1 MKPVI
6 IDTDPGIDDAAAI
19 LFALASPE
27 VEIRAMT
34 AVFGNV
40 SLERCAANALRI
52 LEAAGREDIPV
63 YKGASRTFGLGEPP
77 LSPHIHGSDG
87 LGDSGLPEPRTA
99 LQENNAV
106 FEIVRRALAAPGEIT
121 FVALGRLTNLALAI
135 NAEPRVADSFAEVVV
150 MGGAVRAAGNV
161 TPVASANIWGD
172 PQAADVVYRSGA
184 KIVQVGL
191 DVCPKVEFSP
201 EQLARAWKA
210 NTAGT
215 NLLRSAV
222 GFIQAAYNR
231 RGRLRNPA
239 GAQFNDVPAMACA
252 VDPSLFSLVDAFV
265 RVEHSSPLTAGQT
278 VADLD
283 GITDNPPNA
292 RVAMEVD
299 ADRLTELWVD
309 RVGGAASP

>member
-27 VEIRAMT
+27 VEVRALT

-63 YKGASRTFGLGEPP
+63 YAGASRTFGLGDPP
-77 LSPHIHGSDG
+77 LAPHIHGSDG
-87 LGDSGLPEPRTA
+87 LGDSGLPEARTA
-99 LQENNAV
+99 LRRENAV
-106 FEIVRRALAAPGEIT
+106 FEIVRRALDAPGEMA
-121 FVALGRLTNLALAI
+121 FVALGRLTNLALAVSV
-135 NAEPRVADSFAEVVV
+135 EPRVADCFSEVIV
-150 MGGAVRAAGNV
+150 MGGAVRAAGNA
-161 TPVASANIWGD
+161 TPVASANIHGD

-184 KIVQVGL
+184 NIVQIGL

-201 EQLARAWKA
+201 EQLARVWEA
-210 NTAGT
+210 NAAGT

-222 GFIQAAYNR
+222 SFIQAAYNR
-231 RGRLRNPA
+231 RGRLRNPG
-239 GAQFNDVPAMACA
+239 GAQFNDVPAMAFA
-252 VDPSLFSLVDAFV
+252 IDPTLFTTVEAFA
-265 RVEHSSPLTAGQT
+265 RVEHRSPLTAGQT

-283 GITDNPPNA
+283 GITGAPPNA
-292 RVAMEVD
+292 RIAMEVD
-299 ADRLTELWVD
+299 ADRLTDMWVR
-309 RVGGAASP
+309 RVGGIG